1 MPRATVD
8 LALAVFKDPGLL
20 ADLRERPVPGD
31 IGKVIRIAAGEQAAR
46 EAAAAESGATSAEV
60 VEACVFFLQQTLFA
74 SGGDSYRVLG
84 TRPDDPQERL
94 REHYR
99 WLMKWLHPDR
109 NPDGW
114 EALYADRV
122 NAAWQDLK
130 TPDRRADYDQRAPAA
145 PQAMVPSPTAIWR
158 LPAADVAQRGP
169 WLSGR
174 IVRNLPAIVLGSLAA
189 AAMLVVGATYWAR
202 TATERERAAREA
214 ARDRPAVD
222 VSAPQVV
229 QAEIPQP
236 VESIPQSLQAS
247 AAPPDGNAV
256 ALAWD
261 DVSTAAPAA
270 IETPAVVASMSAT
283 VDEPPVAAVL
293 VAAAPTAEPQLPVA
307 ATTLTDTAA
316 TIAENAGAPATQ
328 AAAEIP
334 PPQPPRNAA
343 PDPAVAAAGK
353 PATADN
359 VAGAEPPA
367 PPAPASAPAPPA
379 MPPTVRGVAET
390 RVRPDPAPS
399 PPVAELAPQ
408 PVAES
413 PPALVARREGL
424 SAPEPRADAAKLP
437 PEAARIAP
445 ARIAPA
451 RANAEALMRE
461 FIAAY
466 AAGDRGRFDRL
477 LSADGRGQAT
487 LLDIRRRLD
496 STDMR
501 FLEITRV
508 QWQLD
513 SHSARASATF
523 RDTYVPR
530 GSRKAV
536 TEAGRIDWDI
546 RIEDGNHRIAGIE
559 RNVLR

>member
-145 PQAMVPSPTAIWR
+145 PQAMVPSPTTNWR

-222 VSAPQVV
+222 AGAPQVV
-229 QAEIPQP
+229 QTEIPQP
-236 VESIPQSLQAS
+236 VESMPPSLQAS
-247 AAPPDGNAV
+247 AAPPDGNTA
-256 ALAWD
+256 ALAWE
-261 DVSTAAPAA
+261 DVSAAAPLAT
-270 IETPAVVASMSAT
+270 ETPAVMASTSAT
-283 VDEPPVAAVL
+283 IDEPPVAAVP
-293 VAAAPTAEPQLPVA
+293 VAAAPTVEPQLPVA
-307 ATTLTDTAA
+307 ATALTDIAA
-316 TIAENAGAPATQ
+316 AIAENVGAPATQ

-334 PPQPPRNAA
+334 PAQPARNDA
-343 PDPAVAAAGK
+343 PGPSVAAAGK
-353 PATADN
+353 PAEADT

-367 PPAPASAPAPPA
+367 RPASASAPTPPA
-379 MPPTVRGVAET
+379 MPPPTVRAVAET
-390 RVRPDPAPS
+390 RVQPGPVPPTGVAEPALE
-399 PPVAELAPQ
+399 PVAER
-408 PVAES
+408 S
-413 PPALVARREGL
+413 PAMVARREGV
-424 SAPEPRADAAKLP
+424 SATEPSADVAKLP
-437 PEAARIAP
+437 PEP

-466 AAGDRGRFDRL
+466 AAGDLGRFDRL

-487 LLDIRRRLD
+487 LLDMRRRLD

-513 SHSARASATF
+513 SDSARASATY

>member
-1 MPRATVD
+1 MSRATVD

-46 EAAAAESGATSAEV
+46 EAAAAESGVTGAEL

-84 TRPDDPQERL
+84 ARPDDPQERL

-114 EALYADRV
+114 EALHADRV

-130 TPDRRADYDQRAPAA
+130 TPDRRAEYDQRAPAA
-145 PQAMVPSPTAIWR
+145 PQAMVPAPTANWR
-158 LPAADVAQRGP
+158 LPPADLAQRGP

-174 IVRNLPAIVLGSLAA
+174 VVRKLPAIVLGSLAA

-202 TATERERAAREA
+202 TATERDRAAREA
-214 ARDRPAVD
+214 ARDRPAD

-236 VESIPQSLQAS
+236 LEPLPPPVQAS
-247 AAPPDGNAV
+247 AAPPEENTAV
-256 ALAWD
+256 RAWD
-261 DVSTAAPAA
+261 DVAAAAPAA
-270 IETPAVVASMSAT
+270 IDTPAVAAPLSAT
-283 VDEPPVAAVL
+283 ADAPPVTAVA
-293 VAAAPTAEPQLPVA
+293 VAAATPLESPRPADATAR
-307 ATTLTDTAA
+307 TDLAA
-316 TIAENAGAPATQ
+316 TIAEDTGARETPATG
-328 AAAEIP
+328 EIP
-334 PPQPPRNAA
+334 APEPPRDAA
-343 PDPAVAAAGK
+343 PESSVAAAGN
-353 PATADN
+353 PAMADTGA
-359 VAGAEPPA
+359 VA
-367 PPAPASAPAPPA
+367 PAPASPATAVAPPA
-379 MPPTVRGVAET
+379 MPPPPVQVVAET
-390 RVRPDPAPS
+390 RVQPDPSPL
-399 PPVAELAPQ
+399 PPVTEPASE
-408 PVAES
+408 PVVES
-413 PPALVARREGL
+413 PPALVARGEVL
-424 SAPEPRADAAKLP
+424 PEPEPLTDDAMLP
-437 PEAARIAP
+437 PEP
-445 ARIAPA
+445 ARIEPA
-451 RANAEALMRE
+451 LANAEALMRE
-461 FIAAY
+461 FIAVY

-487 LLDIRRRLD
+487 LLDMRRRLD
-496 STDMR
+496 TTDMR
-501 FLEITRV
+501 FLEITGV

-513 SHSARASATF
+513 SHSARASATY

-536 TEAGRIDWDI
+536 TEAGRIAWDI
-546 RIEDGNHRIAGIE
+546 RIEDGDHRIAGIE
-559 RNVLR
+559 RNVRR

>member
-1 MPRATVD
+1 MARATVD

-20 ADLRERPVPGD
+20 AELRERPVPDD

-46 EAAAAESGATSAEV
+46 EAAVAESGATSTEV

-84 TRPDDPQERL
+84 TRPEDPQDRL

-130 TPDRRADYDQRAPAA
+130 TPDRRAEYDQRAPAA
-145 PQAMVPSPTAIWR
+145 PQAMVPAATANWR

-174 IVRNLPAIVLGSLAA
+174 VVRNLPTIVLGSLAA

-214 ARDRPAVD
+214 ARDRPVVD
-222 VSAPQVV
+222 VSTPLVA
-229 QAEIPQP
+229 QAETPQP
-236 VESIPQSLQAS
+236 VEPAPPPMPAS
-247 AAPPDGNAV
+247 VAPPDGNAA
-256 ALAWD
+256 ALGWD
-261 DVSTAAPAA
+261 DAPAAAPVA
-270 IETPAVVASMSAT
+270 IETPAAVVSLPAA
-283 VDEPPVAAVL
+283 VDEPPVTAVL
-293 VAAAPTAEPQLPVA
+293 VAAAPTVA
-307 ATTLTDTAA
+307 SQPPAA
-316 TIAENAGAPATQ
+316 VPARTGLAPTIAEDVGAPAAQTAGEMTQ
-328 AAAEIP
+328 A
-334 PPQPPRNAA
+334 QPPRNAA
-343 PDPAVAAAGK
+343 AESLVAAAGK
-353 PATADN
+353 PAKADS
-359 VAGAEPPA
+359 VADARPVA
-367 PPAPASAPAPPA
+367 RSAPAPAAALIA
-379 MPPTVRGVAET
+379 MPPPIVLAVAET
-390 RVRPDPAPS
+390 PSQPDPAP
-399 PPVAELAPQ
+399 PTGAD
-408 PVAES
+408 
-413 PPALVARREGL
+413 PALDPSAENLPAVVAQGEAS
-424 SAPEPRADAAKLP
+424 SAPDPRVDVAKLP
-437 PEAARIAP
+437 PEP
-445 ARIAPA
+445 AHITPE

-487 LLDIRRRLD
+487 LLDMRRRLD

-513 SHSARASATF
+513 SHSARASATY

-546 RIEDGNHRIAGIE
+546 RIEDGDHRIAGIE
-559 RNVLR
+559 RNVRR